1 MSQSDHDAARALL
14 LAALNAFGIRFES
27 DDIERLVVE
36 FHDHVRDGRLL
47 AEATPPD
54 VEPVPSARVGW

>member
-36 FHDHVRDGRLL
+36 FHDHLQDGRVL
-47 AEATPPD
+47 AEATRPD
-54 VEPVPSARVGW
+54 VEPVPSTRVGW